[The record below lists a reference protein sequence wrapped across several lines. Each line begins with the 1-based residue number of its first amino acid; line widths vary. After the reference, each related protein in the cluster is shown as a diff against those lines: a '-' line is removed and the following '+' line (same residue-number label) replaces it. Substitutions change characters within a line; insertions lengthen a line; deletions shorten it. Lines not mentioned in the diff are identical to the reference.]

1 MCVCVCVCA
10 YLFVCMCM
18 CVYVC
23 VCACLC
29 VCGLPDVWSRLRL
42 PQKIAREGGIEEGG
56 EGQRKREVKEGG
68 RKGGKTECG
77 REEFF

>member
-1 MCVCVCVCA
+1 
-10 YLFVCMCM
+10 
-18 CVYVC
+18 
-23 VCACLC
+23 
-29 VCGLPDVWSRLRL
+29 L